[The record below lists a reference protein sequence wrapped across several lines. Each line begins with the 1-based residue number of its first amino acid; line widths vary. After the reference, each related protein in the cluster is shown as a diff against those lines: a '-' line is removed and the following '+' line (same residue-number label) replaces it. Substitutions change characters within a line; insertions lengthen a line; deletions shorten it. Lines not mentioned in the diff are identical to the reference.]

1 MKIALVN
8 LGRTGAGPV
17 YALEMAKALSQKA
30 DVFSIVSSHAEN
42 IEQWRASELVIFE
55 VDTYKNFKEFITAT
69 LRLKSL
75 LVIYKALNKFK
86 PDVIYTP
93 MIHLWTAFMGFFT
106 PGIPKILTIHD
117 PAQHDGEQ
125 NIFIDLLREVSIW
138 QSTQIVLLSE
148 FFRPALIKKGFPA
161 GRINILPLGKFSY
174 YQTVSAG
181 EVENSYHDSP
191 TILFFGRIYEYKGLD
206 TLLKAFPR
214 IRQDVPNAQ
223 LVIAGYG
230 DLKPYQELL
239 QGQSGIIMEN
249 RWIADGEVADF
260 FNQASLVVLP
270 YKESTQSGVI
280 PTAYAFKLPVVAT
293 RTGGVQE
300 QVLDHQTGLLVEPN
314 SPQQLAE
321 ACASLLLD
329 TELARAMGNRGY
341 RLATEEWSW
350 ETTADKLIE
359 ACLLCQKSMD

>member
-1 MKIALVN
+1 MKIALIN

-30 DVFSIVSSHAEN
+30 DVFSVISSQAEN
-42 IEQWRASELVIFE
+42 IEQWRASGLVIFE
-55 VDTYKNFKEFITAT
+55 VDTYKNFKEFIVVT

-75 LVIYKALNKFK
+75 LAIYVALKKFG

-93 MIHLWTAFMGFFT
+93 MIHLWTAFIGFLT
-106 PGIPKILTIHD
+106 LGIPKILTIHD
-117 PAQHDGEQ
+117 PSQHDGEQ
-125 NIFIDLLREVSIW
+125 NVFIDFLREVSIR

-161 GRINILPLGKFSY
+161 GRITILPLGKFSY
-174 YQTVSAG
+174 YKTLSAE
-181 EVENSYHDSP
+181 EVENSYDNP

-206 TLLKAFPR
+206 TLLKAFPV
-214 IRQDVPNAQ
+214 IRQSVPNAQ

-249 RWIADGEVADF
+249 RWIADDEVATH
-260 FNQASLVVLP
+260 FNNASLVVLP

-321 ACASLLLD
+321 ACVSLLLD
-329 TELARAMGNRGY
+329 TELAMSMGNRGY
-341 RLATEEWSW
+341 RLATEAWSW
-350 ETTADKLIE
+350 ETAADKLIE
-359 ACLLCQKSMD
+359 ACLMCQKNMD